1 MPALVA
7 YEAQVAEEAA
17 RAAAEEEEEA
27 ELAGLE
33 EEESLPRTWR
43 VSEGSVGTCKRV
55 ETAKDGGQRLK
66 PLKSVRGG
74 HT

>member
-1 MPALVA
+1 M
-7 YEAQVAEEAA
+7 AEEAA

-55 ETAKDGGQRLK
+55 ETSEDGGQRLK

-74 HT
+74 NT